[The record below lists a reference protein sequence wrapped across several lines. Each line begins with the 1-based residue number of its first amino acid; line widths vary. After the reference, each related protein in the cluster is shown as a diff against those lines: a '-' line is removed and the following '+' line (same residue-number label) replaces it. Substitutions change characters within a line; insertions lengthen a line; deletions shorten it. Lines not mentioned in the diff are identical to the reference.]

1 MITYSKFLTKS
12 TALID
17 CLATKNE
24 ETSKNARKLCLKM
37 KKKNQKVQHCG
48 LCSVHSL
55 LDIFETAQIRAY
67 LVCMILWDSKILCTC
82 DLFN

>member
-37 KKKNQKVQHCG
+37 KKKKSKG
-48 LCSVHSL
+48 
-55 LDIFETAQIRAY
+55 TA
-67 LVCMILWDSKILCTC
+67 LWVMFSTLIVGHI
-82 DLFN
+82 